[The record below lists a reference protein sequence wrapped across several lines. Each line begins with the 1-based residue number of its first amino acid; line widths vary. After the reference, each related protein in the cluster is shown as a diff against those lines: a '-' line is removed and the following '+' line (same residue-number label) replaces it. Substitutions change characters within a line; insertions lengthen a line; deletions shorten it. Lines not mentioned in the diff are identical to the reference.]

1 VPLLALLL
9 APALARAVEGQ
20 GYGGPDTVMVP
31 SGGLTL
37 RALVWRPRG
46 SRPFPAVI
54 FNHGSYGSGDSLEPD
69 QPAALGPVFARH
81 GYVFLFPFRRGVGLS
96 ADQGTADGDLMAR
109 ALAARGQEGRNRVQ
123 LELLET
129 DELDEATAALAFL
142 RALPGVDASRIA
154 VAGHSFGGSL
164 TLFLAAHDTTLRAVV
179 VFSGSAHSWGL
190 SSELRARLLAAVA
203 GTTAPVFFIHAAN
216 DYSIAPGEALA
227 AEMQRL
233 GRPHRLKIYAAV
245 GRTAKEGHGFVFR
258 SVATWEPDVRLL
270 GRATAAMSLWLSA
283 RVEGRPEAS
292 IWTGLK
298 IKGKR
303 RIPVRT
309 FRCEACGY
317 LESYAASL

>member
-1 VPLLALLL
+1 MPLLALLL

-31 SGGLTL
+31 SGVLTL

-46 SRPFPAVI
+46 SGPFPAVI

-69 QPAALGPVFARH
+69 QPA
-81 GYVFLFPFRRGVGLS
+81 
-96 ADQGTADGDLMAR
+96 
-109 ALAARGQEGRNRVQ
+109 
-123 LELLET
+123 
-129 DELDEATAALAFL
+129 TAALAFL
-142 RALPGVDASRIA
+142 RALPEVDASRIA

-233 GRPHRLKIYAAV
+233 GRPHHLKIYAAV

-258 SVATWEPDVRLL
+258 SVATWEPDVFAFLDERL
-270 GRATAAMSLWLSA
+270 
-283 RVEGRPEAS
+283 
-292 IWTGLK
+292 
-298 IKGKR
+298 R
-303 RIPVRT
+303 R
-309 FRCEACGY
+309 
-317 LESYAASL
+317 